1 MTEFKGKL
9 LSYKDY
15 EYLTDMIRETGR
27 RRNRSRTIIINRKR
41 REREEVHM
49 SLTTIRDRGF
59 IWDVELN
66 FVNGCKKWFLENAF
80 KNFTPDFIYKPF
92 WWDSKNRFIDNFPLC
107 PAPYCSDSIQTRKR
121 YKHDKIDNL

>member
-49 SLTTIRDRGF
+49 SLTTIRDSGL
-59 IWDVELN
+59 I
-66 FVNGCKKWFLENAF
+66 
-80 KNFTPDFIYKPF
+80 
-92 WWDSKNRFIDNFPLC
+92 
-107 PAPYCSDSIQTRKR
+107 
-121 YKHDKIDNL
+121 